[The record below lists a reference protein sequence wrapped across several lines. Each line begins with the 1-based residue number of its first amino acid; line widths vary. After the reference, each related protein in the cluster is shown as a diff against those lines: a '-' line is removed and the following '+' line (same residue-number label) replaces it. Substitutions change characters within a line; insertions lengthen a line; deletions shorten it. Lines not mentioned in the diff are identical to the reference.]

1 MAISGK
7 AIMKPRYRPI
17 AAPEPKLALCERA
30 PENAPVTQMT
40 AATPHPIQKME
51 GIKSAAYR
59 TDNGEGIHARSR
71 KLHPIDMTQ
80 GKNSKLILA
89 AMIFAVS
96 MTFIDQTI
104 VAISLPTIQGDVHL
118 STTGSQWIINGYLLS
133 LSALFAFGGRLADIA
148 GHRRMVVIGVIIF
161 ATASAL
167 CGATPT
173 GSAAEAWLIFFRI
186 IQGAGAALMFP
197 AALAI
202 VLDSFP
208 VAERGR
214 AMAIFFGIA
223 GGLTSIGPIAGGYL
237 TEWTWRSI
245 FWINIPVA
253 IIALFLTWKA
263 KPAENRHPGKI
274 DYKGT
279 VLVCGGMGL
288 LVLGLQQ
295 SAIWGWGDV
304 KTWASIVIGVA
315 ILVWFV
321 FDQLNATNPLLRLR
335 IFENRAF
342 AVDCAVLFFLMIAF
356 VPLFFFA
363 SEYAQIS
370 LGESASETGLY
381 LLIFF
386 AGFAT
391 ATQWGGKML
400 DRIGARRPVV
410 LGCAVGAIGFYL
422 WGKSMTHLS
431 VSEQWYYIVIAGAG
445 VGLVLSPANTDALNR
460 VARDRY
466 GEATG
471 ITQTVRNFGSSLG
484 LAILGSLLITW
495 NKSNLES
502 ALGAKGVPK
511 VKADAVA
518 ECVSQGEAACHS
530 VGSALGSKAGEV
542 FSAVPMAFAEA
553 TRDVFYG
560 MAIAL
565 AIAFVIAL
573 KFMPGGKVEEG
584 DIPADEAAPESA

>member
-1 MAISGK
+1 MNT
-7 AIMKPRYRPI
+7 
-17 AAPEPKLALCERA
+17 APA
-30 PENAPVTQMT
+30 
-40 AATPHPIQKME
+40 
-51 GIKSAAYR
+51 
-59 TDNGEGIHARSR
+59 
-71 KLHPIDMTQ
+71 
-80 GKNSKLILA
+80 KNSKLILA

-118 STTGSQWIINGYLLS
+118 STTGSQWIINGYLLA

-148 GHRRMVVIGVIIF
+148 GHRKMVVLGTIIF

-173 GSAAEAWLIFFRI
+173 GSAAEAWLIVFRI
-186 IQGAGAALMFP
+186 IQGAGAAIMFP

-208 VAERGR
+208 VSQRGR

-245 FWINIPVA
+245 FWINVPVA

-263 KPAENRHPGKI
+263 KPDDTRHPAKL
-274 DYKGT
+274 DYRGT

-304 KTWASIVIGVA
+304 KTWASILIGIG

-321 FDQLNATNPLLRLR
+321 KDQLASSNPLLRLR

-410 LGCAVGAIGFYL
+410 LGCAIGAVGFWL
-422 WGKSMTHLS
+422 WGSSMTHLS
-431 VSEQWYYIVIAGAG
+431 VSEQWYYIVLAGIG

-460 VARDRY
+460 VARSRY

-495 NKSNLES
+495 NRSNLEN
-502 ALGAKGVPK
+502 ALSSKGVSK
-511 VKADAVA
+511 EKADAVA
-518 ECVSQGEAACHS
+518 ECVSQGEAACQK

-542 FSAVPMAFAEA
+542 FTAVPMSFAEA
-553 TRDVFYG
+553 TKDVFHG
-560 MAIAL
+560 MGIAL
-565 AIAFVIAL
+565 AIAFVIAV
-573 KFMPGGKVEEG
+573 KFMPTGKVEEG
-584 DIPADEAAPESA
+584 DVVEDEPSVGAAA

>member
-1 MAISGK
+1 MLGTSGRLPDLTGAGIYESFPK
-7 AIMKPRYRPI
+7 AEAMNG
-17 AAPEPKLALCERA
+17 APA
-30 PENAPVTQMT
+30 
-40 AATPHPIQKME
+40 
-51 GIKSAAYR
+51 
-59 TDNGEGIHARSR
+59 
-71 KLHPIDMTQ
+71 
-80 GKNSKLILA
+80 KNSKLILA

-148 GHRRMVVIGVIIF
+148 GHRRMVVIGVIVF
-161 ATASAL
+161 AVASAL

-173 GSAAEAWLIFFRI
+173 GSGAEAWLIVFRI
-186 IQGAGAALMFP
+186 IQGAGAAIMFP

-245 FWINIPVA
+245 FWINVPVA
-253 IIALFLTWKA
+253 ALALFLTWKA
-263 KPAENRHPGKI
+263 KPDDTRHPAKL
-274 DYKGT
+274 DYRGT
-279 VLVCGGMGL
+279 VLVCAGMGL

-295 SAIWGWGDV
+295 SAIWGWGDA
-304 KTWASIVIGVA
+304 KTWIAIVLGVGT
-315 ILVWFV
+315 LLYFV
-321 FDQLNATNPLLRLR
+321 KDQLASANPLLRLR

-342 AVDCAVLFFLMIAF
+342 AVDSAVLFFLMIAF

-400 DRIGARRPVV
+400 DRIGARRPMV
-410 LGCAVGAIGFYL
+410 LGCAVGAVGFWL
-422 WGKSMTHLS
+422 WGSSMTHLS
-431 VSEQWYYIVIAGAG
+431 VSEQWYYIVLSGLG

-460 VARDRY
+460 VARSRY

-502 ALGAKGVPK
+502 AGAEHHLPK
-511 VKADAVA
+511 RVADAVA
-518 ECVSQGEAACHS
+518 EAISSGGPPPESAQHASSGIEHS
-530 VGSALGSKAGEV
+530 INQII
-542 FSAVPMAFAEA
+542 PMSFAEA
-553 TRDVFYG
+553 TGNVFHG

-565 AIAFVIAL
+565 AIAFVIAV
-573 KFMPGGKVEEG
+573 KFMPSGKVEEG
-584 DIPADEAAPESA
+584 EVPEDEPAAGAAA

>member
-1 MAISGK
+1 MN
-7 AIMKPRYRPI
+7 
-17 AAPEPKLALCERA
+17 E
-30 PENAPVTQMT
+30 T
-40 AATPHPIQKME
+40 A
-51 GIKSAAYR
+51 
-59 TDNGEGIHARSR
+59 
-71 KLHPIDMTQ
+71 

-161 ATASAL
+161 AVSSAL

-186 IQGAGAALMFP
+186 VQGAGAALMFP

-202 VLDSFP
+202 VLESFP

-223 GGLTSIGPIAGGYL
+223 GGLTSVGPIAGGYL

-253 IIALFLTWKA
+253 IIALLLTWKA
-263 KPAENRHPGKI
+263 KPAENRHEGKI

-279 VLVCGGMGL
+279 VLVSGGMGL

-295 SAIWGWGDV
+295 SAVWGWGDA
-304 KTWASIVIGVA
+304 KTWISIVAGVA

-321 FDQLNATNPLLRLR
+321 FDQLKVANPLLRLR

-410 LGCAVGAIGFYL
+410 LGCAVGAVGFWL
-422 WGKSMTHLS
+422 WGSSMTHLS
-431 VSEQWYYIVIAGAG
+431 VSEQWYFIVLSGIG

-460 VARDRY
+460 VARERY

-495 NKSNLES
+495 NRSNLET
-502 ALGAKGVPK
+502 ALGAKGVSK
-511 VKADAVA
+511 DKADAVA
-518 ECVSQGEAACHS
+518 ECIAQGEATCQK
-530 VGSALGSKAGEV
+530 VGQTLGPKAHEA
-542 FSAVPMAFAEA
+542 FSAVPMSFAEA
-553 TRDVFYG
+553 TKDVFHG

-565 AIAFVIAL
+565 AIAFVVAL
-573 KFMPGGKVEEG
+573 KFMPSGKVEEG
-584 DIPADEAAPESA
+584 DIPDEVPSPEVA

>member
-1 MAISGK
+1 MVVLGTI
-7 AIMKPRYRPI
+7 
-17 AAPEPKLALCERA
+17 
-30 PENAPVTQMT
+30 V
-40 AATPHPIQKME
+40 
-51 GIKSAAYR
+51 
-59 TDNGEGIHARSR
+59 
-71 KLHPIDMTQ
+71 
-80 GKNSKLILA
+80 
-89 AMIFAVS
+89 FAVC
-96 MTFIDQTI
+96 
-104 VAISLPTIQGDVHL
+104 
-118 STTGSQWIINGYLLS
+118 
-133 LSALFAFGGRLADIA
+133 
-148 GHRRMVVIGVIIF
+148 
-161 ATASAL
+161 SAL

-173 GSAAEAWLIFFRI
+173 GSGAEAWLIVFRI
-186 IQGAGAALMFP
+186 VQGAGAALMFP

-202 VLDSFP
+202 VLDAFP

-245 FWINIPVA
+245 FWINVPVA
-253 IIALFLTWKA
+253 LIALFLTWKA
-263 KPAENRHPGKI
+263 KPADERHPGKI
-274 DYKGT
+274 DYRGT
-279 VLVCGGMGL
+279 VLACGGMGL

-304 KTWASIVIGVA
+304 KTWASIVVGLA
-315 ILVWFV
+315 ILAWFV
-321 FDQLNATNPLLRLR
+321 RDQLGSGNPLLRLR

-342 AVDCAVLFFLMIAF
+342 AVDSAVLFLLMIAF

-410 LGCAVGAIGFYL
+410 LGCAVAAVGFYL
-422 WGKSMTHLS
+422 WGNSMTHLS
-431 VSEQWYYIVIAGAG
+431 VNEQWYYIVIAGLG
-445 VGLVLSPANTDALNR
+445 VGLVLSPANTDALSR
-460 VARDRY
+460 VPRSRY

-502 ALGAKGVPK
+502 ILSDKGVQK
-511 VKADAVA
+511 DKADAVA
-518 ECVSQGEAACHS
+518 ECVSQGEAACQA
-530 VGSALGSKAGEV
+530 VGHALGPKAGEA

-560 MAIAL
+560 MAVAL
-565 AIAFVIAL
+565 AIAFFVAL

-584 DIPADEAAPESA
+584 EVAEEEAVPETV

>member
-1 MAISGK
+1 MN
-7 AIMKPRYRPI
+7 
-17 AAPEPKLALCERA
+17 E
-30 PENAPVTQMT
+30 T
-40 AATPHPIQKME
+40 A
-51 GIKSAAYR
+51 
-59 TDNGEGIHARSR
+59 
-71 KLHPIDMTQ
+71 

-148 GHRRMVVIGVIIF
+148 GHRRMVVIGVVIF
-161 ATASAL
+161 AVSSAL

-173 GSAAEAWLIFFRI
+173 GSAAEAWLIVFRI

-202 VLDSFP
+202 VLESFP

-223 GGLTSIGPIAGGYL
+223 GGLTSVGPIAGGYL

-263 KPAENRHPGKI
+263 KPAENRHEGKI

-279 VLVCGGMGL
+279 VLVSGGMGL

-295 SAIWGWGDV
+295 SAIWGWGDA
-304 KTWASIVIGVA
+304 KTWISIVAGVA

-321 FDQLNATNPLLRLR
+321 FDQLKVKNPLLRLR

-410 LGCAVGAIGFYL
+410 LGCAVGAVGFWL
-422 WGKSMTHLS
+422 WGSSMTHLS
-431 VSEQWYYIVIAGAG
+431 VSEQWYYIVLAGIG

-460 VARDRY
+460 VARERY

-495 NKSNLES
+495 NRSNLES
-502 ALGAKGVPK
+502 ALGAKGVSK
-511 VKADAVA
+511 DKADAVA
-518 ECVSQGEAACHS
+518 ECIAQGEATCQKI
-530 VGSALGSKAGEV
+530 GQALGPKAHEA
-542 FSAVPMAFAEA
+542 FSAVPMSFAEA
-553 TRDVFYG
+553 TKNVFHG

-565 AIAFVIAL
+565 AIAFVVAL
-573 KFMPGGKVEEG
+573 KFMPSGKVEEG
-584 DIPADEAAPESA
+584 DIPDEVPSPEVA